1 MSQGHRFNVLWL
13 EDHIEFI
20 KEYEDELKKQLDAA
34 VSHAESYT
42 KAVSLLGE
50 KHFDLFIL
58 DIELEG
64 ERFTGIQFADLVR
77 SSASYINAPILF
89 VSMHS
94 HFSYR
99 IISQY
104 RNCAFLKKPFE
115 QSEFILQCGVLL
127 GVGSFLSQYHQS
139 SIITL
144 PITKQVQIELNPQKI
159 SYIEINRGELSI
171 QYIDGRLE
179 KLQCS
184 SGAFKILSRA
194 LESEK
199 SVLKQIHRCF
209 IVNIDQIKAV
219 EIQKNTGLVWLFSD
233 TTPKPLGNRYREK
246 ISNLIYRIKEPADE

>member
-1 MSQGHRFNVLWL
+1 MSKGHRFNVLWL

-34 VSHAESYT
+34 VFHAESYT

-50 KHFDLFIL
+50 RHFDLFVL

-99 IISQY
+99 IIAQY
-104 RNCAFLKKPFE
+104 RNCSFLKKPFE
-115 QSEFILQCGVLL
+115 KTDFVLQCGVLL
-127 GVGSFLSQYHQS
+127 NVGDCLLQYHQS
-139 SIITL
+139 SMITI
-144 PITKQVQIELNPQKI
+144 PITKQIQIEINPQNI

-179 KLQCS
+179 KVLCS
-184 SGAFKILSRA
+184 SGAFKA
-194 LESEK
+194 LLRTIENDK
-199 SVLKQIHRCF
+199 CVLKQIHRSV
-209 IVNIDQIKAV
+209 IVNINQIKDI

-233 TTPKPLGNRYREK
+233 SIPKPLGNRYREK
-246 ISNLIYRIKEPADE
+246 ISSIIHGIKEGSNG